1 LRINLNAK
9 CTNLT
14 VKILFS
20 RTSTSMVIK
29 SGVKHLGSIAMVEF
43 YGDLEDASQI
53 DEAQQ
58 QYLARLKEYGQ

>member
-1 LRINLNAK
+1 
-9 CTNLT
+9 
-14 VKILFS
+14 
-20 RTSTSMVIK
+20 MVIK
-29 SGVKHLGSIAMVEF
+29 SGVKPLSSIAMVEF